1 MILDEKLNGLIQIL
15 KQSNHE
21 QAQFELE
28 RLRDQYAQ
36 DNISEQISALNAL
49 KSWCHPKALGDLR
62 VMPIS
67 NKQWEKELGCFSK
80 VCTNRIKSL
89 KSKLT
94 G

>member
-1 MILDEKLNGLIQIL
+1 MTLDEKLNGVIQIL
-15 KQSNHE
+15 KESNHS
-21 QAQFELE
+21 QARLELE
-28 RLRDQYAQ
+28 RLREQYAQ
-36 DNISEQISALNAL
+36 GNISEQISVLKAL

-80 VCTNRIKSL
+80 ACTNKIKRL
-89 KSKLT
+89 ESKRT